1 MSTSG
6 VYTYTINRDTLIASA
21 FRTLGV
27 FNDDSPAPATDIAN
41 AAQALN
47 LMIKQWMSEGYLIW
61 CVQDITV
68 PFSTGKITYTLGP
81 TGDVVTFRPLQIDF
95 ARLSYA
101 NGIDVPLVQLSRQEY
116 NMLSLKTSQGTPNSY
131 YYDKQLTNGDLSL
144 YLSPDITQLA
154 NTVKVTAKRPLMD
167 MSSSTTDFDFPV
179 EALNALKNGLASEL
193 INEYDIPERK
203 ADRIMMKAER
213 LKQALFDSSQED
225 ASIFFSVNN
234 R

>member
-1 MSTSG
+1 
-6 VYTYTINRDTLIASA
+6 
-21 FRTLGV
+21 
-27 FNDDSPAPATDIAN
+27 
-41 AAQALN
+41 
-47 LMIKQWMSEGYLIW
+47 
-61 CVQDITV
+61 
-68 PFSTGKITYTLGP
+68 
-81 TGDVVTFRPLQIDF
+81 
-95 ARLSYA
+95 
-101 NGIDVPLVQLSRQEY
+101 
-116 NMLSLKTSQGTPNSY
+116 
-131 YYDKQLTNGDLSL
+131 
-144 YLSPDITQLA
+144 
-154 NTVKVTAKRPLMD
+154 MD